1 MAPLWASKGGLG
13 CGINSS
19 TMTKARPEKGTLK
32 HGDTTIPYVIVRS
45 RRRVRTMQITVN
57 AEDGVSVAVPVRVG
71 TETVRRFVKQ
81 RAGWIVRTKAEV
93 DSRPKPLRLVN
104 GDRVSFMGERL
115 PLQVC
120 EEDVLRTSVRLA
132 SSGLHVTVP
141 DAFTRSERKSAIRRA
156 VVSWY
161 MRRARKL
168 LIERVDV
175 WRRRMRVKPR
185 RVVVKDQRS
194 RWGSCSADG
203 TLRFNW
209 RIVMAE
215 PDLVDYLVV
224 HELLHM
230 RIRSHSIR
238 FHSELA
244 KVMPDYRERELR
256 LNEFGRQMAL

>member
-1 MAPLWASKGGLG
+1 
-13 CGINSS
+13 
-19 TMTKARPEKGTLK
+19 MTRPRPEKGTLK

-45 RRRVRTMQITVN
+45 RRRLRTMQITVN
-57 AEDGVSVAVPVRVG
+57 AEDGVSVAVPVRIG
-71 TETVRRFVKQ
+71 TETVRKFVKQ

-93 DSRPKPLRLVN
+93 DARPKPLRLVN
-104 GDRVSFMGERL
+104 GERVSFMGERL
-115 PLQVC
+115 PLSVR
-120 EEDVLRTSVRLA
+120 EDDVSRTSVRLS

-141 DAFTRSERKSAIRRA
+141 AELTRAERKSAIRRA

-161 MRRARKL
+161 MRRARKCL
-168 LIERVDV
+168 GERVEV
-175 WRRRMRVKPR
+175 WRRRMRCKPR
-185 RVVVKDQRS
+185 RVIVKDQRS

-215 PDLVDYLVV
+215 PDLVDYLVA

-230 RIRSHSIR
+230 RIRSHSAR
-238 FHSELA
+238 FHAELA
-244 KVMPDYRERELR
+244 KVMPDYRDRELQ

>member
-1 MAPLWASKGGLG
+1 
-13 CGINSS
+13 
-19 TMTKARPEKGTLK
+19 MTQARPERGSLR

-45 RRRVRTMQITVN
+45 RRRLRTMQITVN

-71 TETVRRFVKQ
+71 TETVRKFVKQ
-81 RAGWIVRTKAEV
+81 RAGWIVRTKAEI
-93 DSRPKPLRLVN
+93 DARPKPLRLVN
-104 GDRVSFMGERL
+104 GERVSFMGERL
-115 PLQVC
+115 PLSVT
-120 EEDVLRTSVRLA
+120 EDDVSRTSVRLE

-141 DAFTRSERKSAIRRA
+141 DSLTRAERKSAIRRA

-161 MRRARKL
+161 MRRARKCL
-168 LIERVDV
+168 SERVDV
-175 WRRRMRVKPR
+175 WRRRMRCKPR
-185 RVVVKDQRS
+185 RVIVKDQRS

-215 PDLVDYLVV
+215 PDLIDYLAV

-230 RIRSHSIR
+230 RIRSHSTR
-238 FHSELA
+238 FQAELA
-244 KVMPDYRERELR
+244 NVMPDYRERELR

>member
-1 MAPLWASKGGLG
+1 
-13 CGINSS
+13 
-19 TMTKARPEKGTLK
+19 MTKPRPERGSLR

-45 RRRVRTMQITVN
+45 RRRFRTMQITVN

-71 TETVRRFVKQ
+71 TETVRKFVKQ
-81 RAGWIVRTKAEV
+81 RAGWIVRTKAEI
-93 DSRPKPLRLVN
+93 DARPKPLRLVN
-104 GDRVSFMGERL
+104 GERVSFMGERL
-115 PLQVC
+115 PLSVI
-120 EEDVLRTSVRLA
+120 EDDVSRISVRLE

-141 DAFTRSERKSAIRRA
+141 DSLTRAERKSAIRRA

-161 MRRARKL
+161 MRRARKCL
-168 LIERVDV
+168 SERVDV
-175 WRRRMRVKPR
+175 WRRRMRCKPR
-185 RVVVKDQRS
+185 RVIVKDQRS

-215 PDLVDYLVV
+215 PDLIDYLVV

-230 RIRSHSIR
+230 RIRSHSSR
-238 FHSELA
+238 FHAELA
-244 KVMPDYRERELR
+244 NVMPDYRDCELR

>member
-1 MAPLWASKGGLG
+1 MWHKL
-13 CGINSS
+13 S
-19 TMTKARPEKGTLK
+19 TMTKPRPERGTLK
-32 HGDTTIPYVIVRS
+32 HGDKTIPYVIVRS

-71 TETVRRFVKQ
+71 TETVRKFVKQ

-93 DSRPKPLRLVN
+93 DARPKPLRLIN
-104 GDRVSFMGERL
+104 GERVSFMGERL
-115 PLQVC
+115 PLSVI
-120 EEDVLRTSVRLA
+120 EDDVSRTSVRLA
-132 SSGLHVTVP
+132 SSGLHVTAP
-141 DAFTRSERKSAIRRA
+141 DTLTRSERKSAIRRA

-161 MRRARKL
+161 MRRARKV

-175 WRRRMRVKPR
+175 WRRRLRVKPR

-194 RWGSCSADG
+194 RWGSCSAEG

-230 RIRSHSIR
+230 RIRSHSTR
-238 FHSELA
+238 FHAELA
-244 KVMPDYRERELR
+244 KVMPDYREREVR
-256 LNEFGRQMAL
+256 LNEFGREMAL